1 MDMRQ
6 VKEAIVTLS
15 HILGQHKQKV
25 TREPL
30 PSLSIR
36 EEMWRTLLSIIQPE
50 DTDAIAEIVCIV
62 GEIAHLSS
70 IRTSVFSIQWQFS
83 AGDETLNEVNK
94 SLTTIQSG
102 FSSLICSV
110 SDSGISAHPL
120 DILQHAGVGNAV
132 IKLLLSPSPE
142 IQTAGKTLVGLAFD
156 VDGRMDCFRA
166 MLENLP
172 SPAFDGMFEFFDNFQ
187 RYAISMPEACKLS
200 ATLVLCF
207 ADILEV
213 LCSSPDGL
221 LLNSHFRSPED
232 DKGPA
237 ARIPQFWELL
247 TKALSII
254 YRRTPMWAEHIEI
267 PEMVIWMR
275 DALILAR
282 DVLKQWRIIE
292 NAANTYVKV
301 PVQSATRKLS
311 PIGKQMIGALQD
323 FLPELVRWL
332 RLTDEELLHQSFSL
346 LQSLLDLMK
355 ETHVRPAA
363 TALAKLAKYVEGK
376 SGTTKEQT
384 RLDTGRLLQLSEAL
398 AYFNP
403 DRDDEVE
410 IVSQTQSTKTLALG
424 VSQAKAV
431 VPRSDAQGKAQQ
443 PKQRSSVSTVPTV
456 SSHPRPSTFFS
467 NHDRQMLDSMTSI
480 PSFRKSATSI
490 PIPSN
495 KNLPENSQLRDKTEA
510 LRQLATSEESGSSSD
525 SEEEGAAA
533 EGLANLGRFPKSPK
547 KLKPVERRQVK
558 TLDFTTQSN
567 PMQNRMLRNKQ
578 PKNRAALRRPEVS
591 GLHKILL
598 SWNYNHVGPTPPGE
612 QMKLFTV
619 PDRFDNYEHYFR
631 VFQSLLLMEC
641 WAQLVQSKDEKQD
654 SYQCKVDAK
663 QYVDDWLDIDLT
675 IDESVKK
682 DWYLAET
689 DIVLLRQS
697 GRDKSIMAKIKS
709 YKASMSGIQTTIR
722 CYLQAGA
729 VDPGLQITTL
739 WHISKIFRW
748 VFLSFG
754 SIKQNADRPGSLST
768 LHREYGALLSLQHN
782 DLLSFILKPSLSV
795 APQVASKE
803 LRETMDAYKVN
814 EPQAAAILKS
824 LNTTG
829 FSLIQG

>member
-1 MDMRQ
+1 VAYTSHYTAGEWCSARQSARRIIKEALFMDVEQ

-25 TREPL
+25 ARTSL
-30 PSLSIR
+30 PPLSIR
-36 EEMWRTLLSIIQPE
+36 EGMWNTLFSIIQPE
-50 DTDAIAEIVCIV
+50 DTDAIAEIICIV

-70 IRTSVFSIQWQFS
+70 IRISVFSVQWEFE

-94 SLTTIQSG
+94 SLATIQSG

-120 DILQHAGVGNAV
+120 DILQHTGVGNAV
-132 IKLLLSPSPE
+132 VKLLLSPCPE

-172 SPAFDGMFEFFDNFQ
+172 NPAFDGMFEFFDNFR
-187 RYAISMPEACKLS
+187 RYALSMPEACNLS

-237 ARIPQFWELL
+237 ARIPQFWKLL
-247 TKALSII
+247 TEALSII
-254 YRRTPMWAEHIEI
+254 YRRTPMWAEHVEI

-301 PVQSATRKLS
+301 PAQSATRKLS
-311 PIGKQMIGALQD
+311 PIGKQMIAGLQD

-355 ETHVRPAA
+355 DTRVRPAA

-376 SGTTKEQT
+376 SGATKEQT
-384 RLDTGRLLQLSEAL
+384 RLDTGRLSQLSEVL
-398 AYFNP
+398 AHFDS
-403 DRDDEVE
+403 DRHEVE
-410 IVSQTQSTKTLALG
+410 IISQTRSTKTLALD
-424 VSQAKAV
+424 VSQAKIVA
-431 VPRSDAQGKAQQ
+431 PRSYIQGKAQQ
-443 PKQRSSVSTVPTV
+443 PKHPSSVSTVPTV
-456 SSHPRPSTFFS
+456 SSRPGPSTFFS
-467 NHDRQMLDSMTSI
+467 NHDRQKLDSVTSM
-480 PSFRKSATSI
+480 PSFRKSGPSI
-490 PIPSN
+490 STPSSN
-495 KNLPENSQLRDKTEA
+495 KLSESSQLRGKTGA
-510 LRQLATSEESGSSSD
+510 LRQLGTSEESGSSSD
-525 SEEEGAAA
+525 SEEEGAAN

-547 KLKPVERRQVK
+547 KPKPIERRQVK
-558 TLDFTTQSN
+558 TFDLLTQSN
-567 PMQNRMLRNKQ
+567 PMQNRLLRNKQ

-619 PDRFDNYEHYFR
+619 PDRFDSYEHYFR
-631 VFQSLLLMEC
+631 VFQALLLMEC
-641 WAQLVQSKDEKQD
+641 WAQLLQSKDEKQD

-663 QYVDDWLDIDLT
+663 QYVDDWLDIDLA
-675 IDESVKK
+675 IVESVKK

-689 DIVLLRQS
+689 DIILLRQH
-697 GRDKSIMAKIKS
+697 GHDKSIMAKIKS

-722 CYLQAGA
+722 CYVQAGA

-739 WHISKIFRW
+739 WYISKIFRC
-748 VFLSFG
+748 VF
-754 SIKQNADRPGSLST
+754 I
-768 LHREYGALLSLQHN
+768 
-782 DLLSFILKPSLSV
+782 V
-795 APQVASKE
+795 
-803 LRETMDAYKVN
+803 
-814 EPQAAAILKS
+814 
-824 LNTTG
+824 
-829 FSLIQG
+829 

>member
-1 MDMRQ
+1 MAYTKRYNDGEWRSARQSARRIVKEALSMDIAQ
-6 VKEAIVTLS
+6 VKEVIVTLS

-25 TREPL
+25 ARDSL

-36 EEMWRTLLSIIQPE
+36 EEMWSTLISIIQPE
-50 DTDAIAEIVCIV
+50 DTDAIAEIICIV

-70 IRTSVFSIQWQFS
+70 IRTSVFSIQWEFS
-83 AGDETLNEVNK
+83 AGDETLNEANK
-94 SLTTIQSG
+94 SLATIQSA

-132 IKLLLSPSPE
+132 VKLLLSPCEE

-156 VDGRMDCFRA
+156 VDGRVDCFRA

-172 SPAFDGMFEFFDNFQ
+172 SPAFDGMFEFFDNFR
-187 RYAISMPEACKLS
+187 RYALSMPEACNLS

-237 ARIPQFWELL
+237 AQIPQFWKLL
-247 TKALSII
+247 TEALSII
-254 YRRTPMWAEHIEI
+254 YRRTPMWAEHVEI

-292 NAANTYVKV
+292 NAANTYVKA

-384 RLDTGRLLQLSEAL
+384 RLDTGRLLQLSEVL
-398 AYFNP
+398 AHFNP
-403 DRDDEVE
+403 DRNDEVE
-410 IVSQTQSTKTLALG
+410 IVSQTQSTKAPALG

-431 VPRSDAQGKAQQ
+431 VPRPDTQGKAQQ

-456 SSHPRPSTFFS
+456 SSHPGPSAFFS
-467 NHDRQMLDSMTSI
+467 NQDRQTLDSLTSI
-480 PSFRKSATSI
+480 PSFRKSGASI
-490 PIPSN
+490 SIPSN
-495 KNLPENSQLRDKTEA
+495 KTLPENSQLRDKTEA
-510 LRQLATSEESGSSSD
+510 LRQLATSDESGSSSD

-547 KLKPVERRQVK
+547 KLKPIERRQVK
-558 TLDFTTQSN
+558 TIDLPTQRN
-567 PMQNRMLRNKQ
+567 PMQDRILRNKQ

-598 SWNYNHVGPTPPGE
+598 SWNYDHVGPTPPGE
-612 QMKLFTV
+612 KMKLFMV
-619 PDRFDNYEHYFR
+619 PDRFDSYDHYFC
-631 VFQSLLLMEC
+631 VFQVLLLMEC
-641 WAQLVQSKDEKQD
+641 WAQLLQSKDERHD
-654 SYQCKVDAK
+654 SYQCKVDAR

-675 IDESVKK
+675 IAESVKK

-689 DIVLLRQS
+689 DIVLLRQP
-697 GRDKSIMAKIKS
+697 GNDKSIMAKIKS

-722 CYLQAGA
+722 CYVQAGA

-739 WHISKIFRW
+739 WQISKIFRC
-748 VFLSFG
+748 V
-754 SIKQNADRPGSLST
+754 
-768 LHREYGALLSLQHN
+768 
-782 DLLSFILKPSLSV
+782 
-795 APQVASKE
+795 
-803 LRETMDAYKVN
+803 
-814 EPQAAAILKS
+814 
-824 LNTTG
+824 
-829 FSLIQG
+829 LII